1 MNLLHSLAIIFTII
15 SIGIFCGKK
24 KLFSETH
31 LEGFELFLFKVAL
44 PCYLFSAILNNDFQN
59 LVNIPYVLCYLSC
72 FLTVALI
79 ITLCFFRHHN
89 PASICLKILAA
100 SYVNTAIY
108 ALPMMIFLL
117 DDPKA
122 AVLSNLV
129 QVIIIQSSFLT
140 VLSLLNHREQSLSKR
155 LLKPL
160 LTPLIVLPIIGMI
173 LCYCHITPHFI
184 ITTITQNL
192 GDGVSSIALFIFGLT
207 LSHIRFTKEDLNK
220 TLCFLLFTKN
230 ILHPA
235 IAFGF
240 GKYLFHLDK
249 YWLYAMVIA
258 ASSPTA
264 FIVYIIAKQFS
275 TNIRLTKMMV
285 FMSSTI
291 ALIFLVCIAHLMN
304 TAH

>member
-1 MNLLHSLAIIFTII
+1 MHLLQSLTIIFTII
-15 SIGIFCGKK
+15 GIGVFCGKRK
-24 KLFSETH
+24 IFSETH

-72 FLTVALI
+72 FLCIAVI
-79 ITLCFFRHHN
+79 ITLCFFRHYDFSN
-89 PASICLKILAA
+89 ICLKILAA

-108 ALPMMIFLL
+108 ALPIMIFLL

-140 VLSLLNHREQSLSKR
+140 ILSLLKHREESLRKR

-173 LCYCHITPHFI
+173 LCYCHITPHLI
-184 ITTITQNL
+184 ITTITKNL

-207 LSHIRFTKEDLNK
+207 LSNLHFKREDFNK

-230 ILHPA
+230 ILHPV
-235 IAFGF
+235 IAFIL

-249 YWLYAMVIA
+249 YWFYAMIIA

-264 FIVYIIAKQFS
+264 FIVHVISKQFT
-275 TNIRLTKMMV
+275 TNVRLTKMMV
-285 FMSSTI
+285 TISSGI
-291 ALIFLVCIAHLMN
+291 ALVFLVGIAHLISILD
-304 TAH
+304 